1 MSLLHANTLFG
12 GTLAS
17 VTDVVCR
24 HGASPAGAEERAS
37 GHRVIFVR
45 RGVFVMHFEGGRRA
59 RVVAEPVHA
68 MLLNGGQPYRVSHPA
83 DGGDECT
90 SMDFTSGAVLDVV
103 RAFDPAA
110 AESATPFAIARAPV
124 AAGGWLR
131 LREIRRALLDGGAAG
146 SLAVEEEAL
155 VLLARLVHD
164 GYRAHGERRPLRRA
178 ATEREAHRLV
188 EDTREVL
195 AAEPGVPHTL
205 ATLART
211 VHSSPFH
218 LTRTFRQVLG
228 VPLHRYLL
236 QLRLTLALQRL
247 DQGERTLST
256 LALDL
261 GFSSHSHLTT
271 AFRRHFGVTPSAVMR
286 GGRAAVAAGA
296 PNPAR
301 S

>member
-24 HGASPAGAEERAS
+24 HHASPAGAEERAS

-45 RGVFVMHFEGGRRA
+45 RGVFVIHFEGGRRA

-68 MLLNGGQPYRVSHPA
+68 MLLNRGEPYRVSHPA

-90 SMDFTSGAVLDVV
+90 SMDFTAGAALDVV
-103 RAFDPAA
+103 GAFDPAA
-110 AESATPFAIARAPV
+110 GESAAPFAIARAPV
-124 AAGGWLR
+124 AADGWLR
-131 LREIRRALLDGGAAG
+131 LREIRRALLDGGADG
-146 SLAVEEEAL
+146 TLAVEEEAL

-164 GYRAHGERRPLRRA
+164 GYRAHGARKPLRRA
-178 ATEREAHRLV
+178 TTERESHRLV
-188 EDTREVL
+188 EHTREVL
-195 AAEPGVPHTL
+195 AADPGGAHTL
-205 ATLART
+205 ARLART
-211 VHSSPFH
+211 VHGSPFH
-218 LTRTFRQVLG
+218 LTRTFREVLG
-228 VPLHRYLL
+228 VPLHQYLL
-236 QLRLTLALQRL
+236 RLRLTLALQRI

-286 GGRAAVAAGA
+286 GRRIPAA
-296 PNPAR
+296 
-301 S
+301 